1 MRKNKCDTEFDDAL
15 KHEIET
21 LFDPSLKELGIAMIA
36 RLEFHRNLLLRN
48 QGKYYWAGVFF
59 RLAIPIGAA
68 LVTFTTIKMFPLV
81 LGLILTILTIV
92 NSVLRPAEEFISSS
106 HMLVRLHDWE
116 MSLAV
121 AIRNNKGNPDELYG
135 LLQMKDQELSKMGD
149 ALADSVFSQTLPS
162 PQGRRPELGVIE
174 GS

>member
-1 MRKNKCDTEFDDAL
+1 MRKNKCDSELDDAL
-15 KHEIET
+15 KHEMEN
-21 LFDPSLKELGIAMIA
+21 LLDPSLKELGMAMLA
-36 RLEFHRNLLLRN
+36 RLEFHRQLILRHHRD
-48 QGKYYWAGVFF
+48 YYWAGVFF

-68 LVTFTTIKMFPLV
+68 LVTFTTIEMFPVV
-81 LGLILTILTIV
+81 LGLALTILTIV

-121 AIRNNKGNPDELYG
+121 ALRNNKENVDELYG
-135 LLQMKDQELSKMGD
+135 LLQIKDQELSKMGD
-149 ALADSVFSQTLPS
+149 ALADSVFSQTLPN
-162 PQGRRPELGVIE
+162 PRGRRPELGAAE